1 MAKGIRLWVMWL
13 AALTVGIY
21 GTGLVY
27 DGTIGHQYVKLVY
40 GIPILLLGIWVTGN
54 ILASAKQA
62 FRRQRALAKAS
73 SNKA

>member
-1 MAKGIRLWVMWL
+1 MLKGIRLWVLWI
-13 AALTVGIY
+13 AALAVGIY

-27 DGTIGHQYVKLVY
+27 TGTIEHQYGQLIP

-62 FRRQRALAKAS
+62 YRRQRS
-73 SNKA
+73 S